1 VLLVGQKGK
10 FGMTESPSDP
20 VGQATPPGQNPPG
33 DARQQDP
40 ARELQSLL
48 ACLSGLFYRCELRS
62 PWRMTFISQGLEAL
76 TGYSLDEIEALNGWA
91 ELMLVQDRGT
101 VAAAVAA
108 AIEGRTGF
116 ELSYR
121 IAGKNGE
128 VRWVSER
135 GHAVY
140 GEDGQPLF
148 LEGVITDVSGS
159 RQAEEMQRTLIAKW
173 RKTLDTIPQMVW
185 TMAADGSAEYYNSRW
200 LEFTGV
206 AIRKGVS
213 RLDLVHE
220 EDREYARDAWQRS
233 FANGEPYEAKY
244 RLRHVSGDHRWVLS
258 RGHPEVDDAGRIVRW
273 YGTCTDIHEQ
283 VIAQEA
289 LQASEAT
296 NRSIIEAS
304 PDCVSLLDMEGDIVF
319 MNDASVTALQLKSPR
334 DLIGRSWG
342 DVFPGTARGPAKLA
356 VKQALSGRQSHFSAS
371 QPSPE
376 GHKWWDVV
384 VAPIKRPG
392 ARQTGLLA
400 IARDI
405 THQKSAEDR
414 VRWAANHDA
423 LTQLPNRTLFQRSL
437 DRQLSEARDSGGRFT
452 VLMMDLD
459 NFKRTNDALG
469 HAAGDA
475 LLIEFAARV
484 RQALRADD
492 VVARFGGDEFAV
504 VLNNVG
510 TEEEVE
516 DAVASITVAL
526 KSPCMF
532 DGKLID
538 IRTSIGA
545 CSYPHQGT
553 TRTELLKNADIALY
567 VAKASGRGVH
577 KLFALEMRAEMQN
590 RMSMLSIAR
599 EALTGQLI
607 EPHYQPKY
615 DLRTGELDGFE
626 ALLRWQHPL
635 RGLQG
640 PDTIAAAFEDATLA
654 AEISDQMIERAM
666 RDMRGWQ
673 DQGVNFEH
681 VAVNASAAEF
691 KRGDFAE
698 RALERLHRAQLSPR
712 CLQIEVTETV
722 FLGRGAEHV
731 EEALRLLASEG
742 VQIALDDF
750 GTGYASLSHLNH
762 FPVGV
767 IKIDRS
773 FIRNLEASAHDA
785 AIVRAVINLGRSL
798 GIKIVAEGVETAAQA
813 TLLRRYRCHSG
824 QGYLFGKAQA
834 AASVP
839 AICSSREHEV
849 PAGQRLLHG
858 LKAA

>member
-1 VLLVGQKGK
+1 
-10 FGMTESPSDP
+10 MTGAGSDKA
-20 VGQATPPGQNPPG
+20 GG
-33 DARQQDP
+33 RERHDP
-40 ARELQSLL
+40 RRELQSVL
-48 ACLSGLFYRCELRS
+48 ACLSGLFYRCELNP
-62 PWRMTFISQGLEAL
+62 PWRMTFISQGLEGL
-76 TGYSLDEIEALNGWA
+76 TGYSAQELEALNGWA
-91 ELMLVQDRGT
+91 ELMLIQDRGDA
-101 VAAAVAA
+101 AAAVAA
-108 AIEGRTGF
+108 ATEARSIFDLT
-116 ELSYR
+116 YR
-121 IAGKNGE
+121 IRRKCGE
-128 VRWVSER
+128 VAWVSER

-140 GEDGQPLF
+140 SNDGEAIF

-159 RQAEEMQRTLIAKW
+159 KQAEEMQRTLIAKW

-185 TMAADGSAEYYNSRW
+185 TMAADGSDEYYNSRW
-200 LEFTGV
+200 IEFTGASV
-206 AIRKGVS
+206 GDGVS
-213 RLDLVHE
+213 RLELVHDD
-220 EDREYARDAWQRS
+220 DRETARTAWRRS
-233 FANGEPYEAKY
+233 FEGGEPYEAKY
-244 RLRHVSGDHRWVLS
+244 RLRHVSGNYRWVLS
-258 RGHPEVDDAGRIVRW
+258 RGHPEVDAAGKIVRW

-283 VIAQEA
+283 VIAQDA
-289 LQASEAT
+289 LRASEAA

-304 PDCVSLLDMEGDIVF
+304 PDCVSLLDMEGNIVF

-334 DLIGRSWG
+334 DLIGLPWG
-342 DVFPGTARGPAKLA
+342 DMFPGSARGPAKLA
-356 VKQALSGRQSHFSAS
+356 VKQALAGRQSHFSAS
-371 QPSPE
+371 QPSPD

-384 VAPIKRPG
+384 VAPIRQPG
-392 ARQTGLLA
+392 AGQSGLLA

-437 DRQLSEARDSGGRFT
+437 DRQLGEASDTGGRFT

-469 HAAGDA
+469 HDAGDA
-475 LLIEFAARV
+475 LLIEFATRV

-492 VVARFGGDEFAV
+492 IVARFGGDEFAV

-516 DAVASITVAL
+516 DAVASIAAAL
-526 KSPCMF
+526 KAPCMF

-567 VAKASGRGVH
+567 VAKGAGRGVH
-577 KLFALEMRAEMQN
+577 KLFAPEMRAEMQN
-590 RMSMLSIAR
+590 RMSMLSVAR
-599 EALTGQLI
+599 EALSQELI

-626 ALLRWQHPL
+626 ALLRWQHPT

-654 AEISDQMIERAM
+654 AEISDRMIDCVI

-673 DQGVNFEH
+673 DKGVRFEH
-681 VAVNASAAEF
+681 VAVNAAAAEF

-698 RALERLHRAQLSPR
+698 RVLERLHRAHLSPR

-742 VQIALDDF
+742 VQVALDDF

-773 FIRNLEASAHDA
+773 FIKNLEASAHDA

-813 TLLRRYRCHSG
+813 ALLRRYRCHSG
-824 QGYLFGKAQA
+824 QGYLFGKAEA
-834 AASVP
+834 AATVP
-839 AICSSREHEV
+839 AICSSRAHEV
-849 PAGQRLLHG
+849 PAGQGLLHG
-858 LKAA
+858 LRAA

>member
-1 VLLVGQKGK
+1 MVGPQIDPGK
-10 FGMTESPSDP
+10 EEVVPRPDP
-20 VGQATPPGQNPPG
+20 AGYLMSAQGSSG
-33 DARQQDP
+33 HHDP

-48 ACLSGLFYRCELRS
+48 VCLSGLFYRCELQS

-76 TGYSLDEIEALNGWA
+76 TGYSAEEVDALQGWA
-91 ELMLVQDRGT
+91 ELMLVQERGDIAAT
-101 VAAAVAA
+101 VAS
-108 AIEGRTGF
+108 AIEAHSTF
-116 ELSYR
+116 DLTYR
-121 IAGKNGE
+121 ITHKSGE
-128 VRWVSER
+128 LRWVSER

-140 GEDGQPLF
+140 AEDGTPLF
-148 LEGVITDVSGS
+148 LEGVISDVSGS
-159 RQAEEMQRTLIAKW
+159 KQAEELQRTLVARW

-185 TMAADGSAEYYNSRW
+185 TMAADGSDEYYNSRW
-200 LEFTGV
+200 MEFTGTAV
-206 AIRKGVS
+206 GDGVR
-213 RLDLVHE
+213 RLELVHDD
-220 EDREYARDAWQRS
+220 DRAAARAAWLKS
-233 FANGEPYEAKY
+233 FEGGEPYEARY
-244 RLRHVSGDHRWVLS
+244 RLRHVSGAYRWVLS
-258 RGHPEVDDAGRIVRW
+258 RGYPERDASGRILRW

-283 VIAQEA
+283 LLAQQA

-304 PDCVSLLDMEGDIVF
+304 PDCVSLLDMDGNIVF
-319 MNDASVTALQLKSPR
+319 MNDAAVAALQLESHAG
-334 DLIGRSWG
+334 LIGKAWG
-342 DVFPGTARGPAKLA
+342 DMFPGTARGPAKLA
-356 VKQALSGRQSHFSAS
+356 VKQALAGRQSHFSAS
-371 QPSPE
+371 QPTAH
-376 GHKWWDVV
+376 GHKWWDVL
-384 VAPIKRPG
+384 VAPIRQTGPQ
-392 ARQTGLLA
+392 QTGLLA

-437 DRQLSEARDSGGRFT
+437 DRQLCEARDSNGRFT

-469 HAAGDA
+469 HDAGDA
-475 LLIEFAARV
+475 LLMEFGARV

-492 VVARFGGDEFAV
+492 IVARFGGDEFAV

-516 DAVASITVAL
+516 DAVASITAAL
-526 KSPCMF
+526 KAPCMF

-545 CSYPHQGT
+545 CSYPDQGK

-567 VAKASGRGVH
+567 VAKAAGRGVH
-577 KLFALEMRAEMQN
+577 RLFAPEMRAETQN
-590 RMSMLSIAR
+590 RMSMLSVAR
-599 EALTGQLI
+599 DALTNELI

-615 DLRTGELDGFE
+615 DLRTGELEGFE
-626 ALLRWQHPL
+626 ALLRWQHPQ

-654 AEISDQMIERAM
+654 AEISDRMVDCVI

-673 DQGVNFEH
+673 DAGVPFQH
-681 VAVNASAAEF
+681 VAVNAAAAEF

-698 RALERLHRAQLSPR
+698 RVLERLHRAQLAPR

-762 FPVGV
+762 FPVSV
-767 IKIDRS
+767 IKIDQS
-773 FIRNLEASAHDA
+773 FIRNLEASPHDA

-824 QGYLFGKAQA
+824 QGYLFGKAA
-834 AASVP
+834 AAESVP
-839 AICSSREHEV
+839 SICSSRAHEV
-849 PAGQRLLHG
+849 PAGQRLLHR

>member
-1 VLLVGQKGK
+1 
-10 FGMTESPSDP
+10 
-20 VGQATPPGQNPPG
+20 
-33 DARQQDP
+33 
-40 ARELQSLL
+40 
-48 ACLSGLFYRCELRS
+48 
-62 PWRMTFISQGLEAL
+62 
-76 TGYSLDEIEALNGWA
+76 
-91 ELMLVQDRGT
+91 
-101 VAAAVAA
+101 
-108 AIEGRTGF
+108 
-116 ELSYR
+116 
-121 IAGKNGE
+121 
-128 VRWVSER
+128 
-135 GHAVY
+135 
-140 GEDGQPLF
+140 
-148 LEGVITDVSGS
+148 
-159 RQAEEMQRTLIAKW
+159 
-173 RKTLDTIPQMVW
+173 
-185 TMAADGSAEYYNSRW
+185 MAADGSDEYYNSRW
-200 LEFTGV
+200 FEFTG
-206 AIRKGVS
+206 ASAGDGVS
-213 RLDLVHE
+213 RLDMVHDQ
-220 EDREYARDAWQRS
+220 DREHARSAWLRSYAG
-233 FANGEPYEAKY
+233 GEPYEAKY
-244 RLRHVSGDHRWVLS
+244 RLRHVSGDYRWVLS
-258 RGHPEVDDAGRIVRW
+258 RGHPEIDATGQIIRW

-304 PDCVSLLDMEGDIVF
+304 PDCVSLLDMDGNIVF
-319 MNDASVTALQLKSPR
+319 MNDASASALQLESPQ
-334 DLIGRSWG
+334 DLIGLPWG
-342 DVFPGTARGPAKLA
+342 DMFPGSARGPAKLA
-356 VKQALSGRQSHFSAS
+356 VKQALAGRQSHFSAS
-371 QPSPE
+371 QPSAD

-384 VAPIKRPG
+384 VAPIKRSG
-392 ARQTGLLA
+392 THQSGLLA

-437 DRQLSEARDSGGRFT
+437 DRQLGEARDTGGRFT

-469 HAAGDA
+469 HDAGDA
-475 LLIEFAARV
+475 LLIEFATRV
-484 RQALRADD
+484 RQALRGDD
-492 VVARFGGDEFAV
+492 IVARFGGDEFAV

-516 DAVASITVAL
+516 DAVASITGAL
-526 KSPCMF
+526 KAPCMF

-545 CSYPHQGT
+545 CSYPHQGS

-567 VAKASGRGVH
+567 VAKAAGRGVH
-577 KLFALEMRAEMQN
+577 KLFAPEMRAEMQN
-590 RMSMLSIAR
+590 RMSMLSVAR
-599 EALTGQLI
+599 EALTQELI

-626 ALLRWQHPL
+626 ALLRWQHPT

-654 AEISDQMIERAM
+654 AEISDRVIDRVI
-666 RDMRGWQ
+666 RDMREWQ
-673 DQGVNFEH
+673 DAGVRFEH
-681 VAVNASAAEF
+681 VAVNAAAAEF

-698 RALERLHRAQLSPR
+698 RVLERLHRAQLSPR

-742 VQIALDDF
+742 VQVALDDF

-773 FIRNLEASAHDA
+773 FIKNLEASAHDA

-813 TLLRRYRCHSG
+813 ALLRRYRCHSG
-824 QGYLFGKAQA
+824 QGYLFGKAEA
-834 AASVP
+834 AAGVP
-839 AICSSREHEV
+839 AICSSRAHEV

>member
-1 VLLVGQKGK
+1 
-10 FGMTESPSDP
+10 MTEPQGDP
-20 VGQATPPGQNPPG
+20 ERQAAPPCRDPAGYLISGPLPEGPQ
-33 DARQQDP
+33 QQDP
-40 ARELQSLL
+40 RRELQSVL
-48 ACLSGLFYRCELRS
+48 ACLSGVFYRCELAP
-62 PWRMTFISQGLEAL
+62 PWRMTFISQGVEAL
-76 TGYSLDEIEALNGWA
+76 CGYSAEELDALAGWA
-91 ELMLVQDRGT
+91 ELILVQHRGEVEFA
-101 VAAAVAA
+101 VAAAVEAH
-108 AIEGRTGF
+108 TNF
-116 ELSYR
+116 DFTYR
-121 IAGKNGE
+121 ITDKSGE

-140 GEDGQPLF
+140 GEDGTPIF
-148 LEGVITDVSGS
+148 LEGVISDVSGS
-159 RQAEEMQRTLIAKW
+159 KQAEEMQRTLISRW

-185 TMAADGSAEYYNSRW
+185 TMAADGSDEYFNSRW
-200 LEFTGV
+200 LEFTGA
-206 AIRKGVS
+206 AIGGGLT
-213 RLDLVHE
+213 RLDLVHD
-220 EDREYARDAWQRS
+220 EDREHARSAWQAS
-233 FANGEPYEAKY
+233 FDSGVPYEAKY
-244 RLRHVSGDHRWVLS
+244 RLRHVSGGHRWVLS
-258 RGHPEVDDAGRIVRW
+258 RGYPEVDAAGRIIRW

-283 VIAQEA
+283 VLAQEA

-304 PDCVSLLDMEGDIVF
+304 PDCVSLLDMHGNIVF
-319 MNDASVTALQLKSPR
+319 INEASVTALNLKSER
-334 DLIGRSWG
+334 DLIGLPWG
-342 DVFPGTARGPAKLA
+342 DMFPGASRGPAKLA
-356 VKQALSGRQSHFSAS
+356 VKQALAGRQSHFSAS
-371 QPSPE
+371 QPSAH

-384 VAPIKRPG
+384 VAPIRQSG
-392 ARQTGLLA
+392 VHQTGLLA

-405 THQKSAEDR
+405 THQKVAEDR

-437 DRQLSEARDSGGRFT
+437 DRQLIEARDSGGRFT

-459 NFKRTNDALG
+459 NFKQTNDVLG
-469 HAAGDA
+469 HDAGDA
-475 LLIEFAARV
+475 LLMEFATRV
-484 RQALRADD
+484 RDSLRADD
-492 VVARFGGDEFAV
+492 IVARFGGDEFAV
-504 VLNNVG
+504 VLNNAG

-516 DAVASITVAL
+516 DAVASITAAL
-526 KSPCMF
+526 KAPCMF

-567 VAKASGRGVH
+567 VAKAAGRGVH
-577 KLFALEMRAEMQN
+577 RLFAPEMRAEMQN
-590 RMSMLSIAR
+590 RMTMLSVAR
-599 EALTGQLI
+599 EALTHRLI

-626 ALLRWQHPL
+626 ALLRWQHPE

-640 PDTIAAAFEDATLA
+640 PDTISAAFEDAILA
-654 AEISDQMIERAM
+654 AEISDQMIDCVI

-673 DQGVNFEH
+673 DTGVSFEH

-698 RALERLHRAQLSPR
+698 RVLERLHRAQLSPR

-813 TLLRRYRCHSG
+813 ALLRRYRCHSG
-824 QGYLFGKAQA
+824 QGYLFGKAEA
-834 AASVP
+834 AASVSG
-839 AICSSREHEV
+839 ICSSRAHEV
-849 PAGQRLLHG
+849 PAGQRLLHR
-858 LKAA
+858 LQAA

>member
-1 VLLVGQKGK
+1 
-10 FGMTESPSDP
+10 MAEPRCDP
-20 VGQATPPGQNPPG
+20 VGDEP
-33 DARQQDP
+33 ARRQDPAGYLISSALLGAAEQQDP
-40 ARELQSLL
+40 RRELQSLL
-48 ACLSGLFYRCELRS
+48 ACLSGLFYRCELAP

-76 TGYSLDEIEALNGWA
+76 TGYSAEALEETAGWA
-91 ELMLVQDRGT
+91 ELMLVQDRGN

-108 AIEGRTGF
+108 AIDDHTTF
-116 ELSYR
+116 DVTYR
-121 IAGKNGE
+121 IRRKCGE

-140 GEDGQPLF
+140 AEDGQAIF
-148 LEGVITDVSGS
+148 LEGVVTDVSGS
-159 RQAEEMQRTLIAKW
+159 KQAEEMQRTLIGRW

-185 TMAADGSAEYYNSRW
+185 TMAADGSDEYYNSRW
-200 LEFTGV
+200 LEFTG
-206 AIRKGVS
+206 ASIGDGVT
-213 RLDLVHE
+213 RLELVHE
-220 EDREYARDAWQRS
+220 HDREAARLAWQGS
-233 FANGEPYEAKY
+233 YDSGKPYEAKY
-244 RLRHVSGDHRWVLS
+244 RLQHVSGEYRWVLS
-258 RGHPEVDDAGRIVRW
+258 RGYPEVDALGQILRW

-283 VIAQEA
+283 VVAQEA

-304 PDCVSLLDMEGDIVF
+304 PDCVSLLDMDGKILF
-319 MNDASVTALQLKSPR
+319 MNDASVKALHLKSNR
-334 DLIGRSWG
+334 QLIGMEWG
-342 DVFPGTARGPAKLA
+342 DVFPGSARGPAKLA
-356 VKQALSGRQSHFSAS
+356 VKQALAGRQSHFSAS
-371 QPSPE
+371 QPSPQ

-384 VAPIKRPG
+384 VAPIKQSG
-392 ARQTGLLA
+392 TQQTGMLA

-437 DRQLSEARDSGGRFT
+437 DRQLGEARDTGGRFT

-469 HAAGDA
+469 HDAGDA
-475 LLIEFAARV
+475 LLMEFATRV
-484 RQALRADD
+484 RRALRGDD

-504 VLNNVG
+504 LLSNVG

-526 KSPCMF
+526 KAPCIF

-545 CSYPHQGT
+545 CSYPSQGT

-567 VAKASGRGVH
+567 VAKAAGRGVH
-577 KLFALEMRAEMQN
+577 KLFAPEMRAEMQN

-599 EALTGQLI
+599 EALTHELI

-626 ALLRWQHPL
+626 ALLRWQHPQE
-635 RGLQG
+635 GLQG
-640 PDTIAAAFEDATLA
+640 PETLAAAFEDTTLA
-654 AEISDQMIERAM
+654 AEISDRMIDCVI
-666 RDMRGWQ
+666 RDMRRWQ
-673 DQGVNFEH
+673 DAGVAFEH
-681 VAVNASAAEF
+681 VAVNAAAAEF

-698 RALERLHRAQLSPR
+698 RVLERLHRAQLSSR

-722 FLGRGAEHV
+722 FIGRGAEHV

-742 VQIALDDF
+742 VQVALDDF

-762 FPVGV
+762 FPVSV

-773 FIRNLEASAHDA
+773 FIKNLEASAHDA

-813 TLLRRYRCHSG
+813 ALLRRHRCHSG
-824 QGYLFGKAQA
+824 QGYLFGKAGTA
-834 AASVP
+834 ESVP
-839 AICSSREHEV
+839 AICISRAHEV
-849 PAGQRLLHG
+849 PAGERPPHR

>member
-1 VLLVGQKGK
+1 
-10 FGMTESPSDP
+10 MTEPRSEP
-20 VGQATPPGQNPPG
+20 VGQVPAPGLGPLGKSIAGPSSG
-33 DARQQDP
+33 DTGQQDP

-48 ACLSGLFYRCELRS
+48 ACLSGLFYRCELQS
-62 PWRMTFISQGLEAL
+62 PWRMTFISQGVEAL
-76 TGYSLDEIEALNGWA
+76 TGYSAEEIDAVNGWA
-91 ELMLVQDRGT
+91 ELMPVQDRGS

-108 AIEGRTGF
+108 AVEEHSTF
-116 ELSYR
+116 DVTYR
-121 IAGKNGE
+121 ITSKSGE
-128 VRWVSER
+128 VRWVGER
-135 GHAVY
+135 GHAIY
-140 GEDGQPLF
+140 AADGKPLF

-185 TMAADGSAEYYNSRW
+185 TMAADGSDEYYNSRW
-200 LEFTGV
+200 SEFTG
-206 AIRKGVS
+206 ASIGDGVS
-213 RLDLVHE
+213 RLDLVHD
-220 EDREYARDAWQRS
+220 EDRDQARSAWQRC
-233 FANGEPYEAKY
+233 FDGGKPYEAKY
-244 RLRHVSGDHRWVLS
+244 RLRHVSGGYRWVLS
-258 RGHPEVDDAGRIVRW
+258 RGHPEVDATGRIVRW

-304 PDCVSLLDMEGDIVF
+304 PDCVSLLDMEGNIVF
-319 MNDASVTALQLKSPR
+319 MNDASITALQLKSPR
-334 DLIGRSWG
+334 DLIGLAWG
-342 DVFPGTARGPAKLA
+342 DVFPGSARGPAKLA

-371 QPSPE
+371 QPSAE

-384 VAPIKRPG
+384 VAPIKRLG
-392 ARQTGLLA
+392 ALQTGLLA

-437 DRQLSEARDSGGRFT
+437 DRQLGEARDSGGRFT

-469 HAAGDA
+469 HDAGDA
-475 LLIEFAARV
+475 LLIEFATRV

-504 VLNNVG
+504 VLNDVG

-516 DAVASITVAL
+516 DAVASITAAL

-545 CSYPHQGT
+545 CSYPDQGT

-577 KLFALEMRAEMQN
+577 KLFAPEMRAEMQN

-599 EALTGQLI
+599 EALTGELI

-626 ALLRWQHPL
+626 ALLRWQHPA

-654 AEISDQMIERAM
+654 AEISDQMIERAI

-673 DQGVNFEH
+673 DNGVCFEH

-698 RALERLHRAQLSPR
+698 RVLERLHRAQLSPR

-813 TLLRRYRCHSG
+813 ALLRRYRCHSG

-839 AICSSREHEV
+839 AICNSRDHAV
-849 PAGQRLLHG
+849 PAGQRLLHR